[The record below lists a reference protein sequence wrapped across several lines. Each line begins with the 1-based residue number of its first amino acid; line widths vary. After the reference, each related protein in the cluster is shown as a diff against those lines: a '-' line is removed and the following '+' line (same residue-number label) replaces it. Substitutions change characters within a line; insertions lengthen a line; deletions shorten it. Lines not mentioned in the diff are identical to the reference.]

1 MTLIQVWGCL
11 LIFVLCPLLG
21 GIPASEWLT
30 QRLVRRPPWRH
41 GAKFLE
47 MGIEASKGIASVCLA
62 QYYFPRDPT
71 WWIIALIALV
81 CGQFWLKK
89 SKQLMGIVAGG
100 VIYSWQ
106 IAFLMLLIGGISIT
120 LLRERRIGRL
130 GLLVL
135 FPLLVGLYT
144 QQSSQIM
151 AAMGLSFVL
160 AWVDEQVPQ
169 PPASPSMGSSSG
181 ELMTLDR
188 ANDAHLFGFFQ
199 RDRNIRTLDH
209 PLNADQVGPLAAT
222 LSQLKANGYNIPPG
236 WVLPPGDDA
245 APLIQLLNPSS
256 SQPLMVRSSVIGV
269 NPAGT
274 PPEPIFQITSRR
286 ALAQVIR
293 ACRSAYSATP
303 SSPHAQD
310 QGVAVMVQVQV
321 KGQYSGLA
329 KSQDIQNS
337 DPATVVIIGGPGP
350 TPAEALMHPQTQ
362 QIRVSDPEK
371 ASSQALRA
379 PQSIPPELV
388 QKITAIAQDLE
399 THYHGIPQQIEWSD
413 DGSTLWILAVNAIQ
427 E

>member
-21 GIPASEWLT
+21 GIPASEWLI
-30 QRLVRRPPWRH
+30 QRLPARPRSSWRY
-41 GAKFLE
+41 GVTFLE

-62 QYYFPRDPT
+62 RYYFPRDPT

-81 CGQFWLKK
+81 FGQFWLRK
-89 SKQLMGIVAGG
+89 SKQLLGIVAGG
-100 VIYSWQ
+100 MVYSWQ
-106 IAFLMLLIGGISIT
+106 IAFLLLLIGGISIT
-120 LLRERRIGRL
+120 LLRERRLGRL
-130 GLLVL
+130 GLLIL

-144 QQSSQIM
+144 QQSSQVM
-151 AAMGLSFVL
+151 AAMGLSFVI

-169 PPASPSMGSSSG
+169 SPASMGESSG
-181 ELMTLDR
+181 ELMTLDQ

-209 PLNADQVGPLAAT
+209 SLKVDQVGPLAVV
-222 LSQLKANGYNIPPG
+222 LSQLKADGYNIPPG

-245 APLIQLLNPSS
+245 APLIQLLNPSA
-256 SQPLMVRSSVIGV
+256 SQPLMIRSSAIGA
-269 NPAGT
+269 NPVGP
-274 PPEPIFQITSRR
+274 PPEPVFQITSRR

-303 SSPHAQD
+303 SSSHSQD

-321 KGQYSGLA
+321 KGQYSGLVR
-329 KSQDIQNS
+329 SQDLPNS

-350 TPAEALMHPQTQ
+350 TPSEALMHPQTQ
-362 QIRVSDPEK
+362 QIRVSDVEE
-371 ASSQALRA
+371 AHSQDL
-379 PQSIPPELV
+379 QSTRSLPPELV
-388 QKITAIAQDLE
+388 QKITAMARALE
-399 THYHGIPQQIEWSD
+399 TYYQGIPQQIEWSD
-413 DGSTLWILAVNAIQ
+413 DGATLWILAVNAIQ